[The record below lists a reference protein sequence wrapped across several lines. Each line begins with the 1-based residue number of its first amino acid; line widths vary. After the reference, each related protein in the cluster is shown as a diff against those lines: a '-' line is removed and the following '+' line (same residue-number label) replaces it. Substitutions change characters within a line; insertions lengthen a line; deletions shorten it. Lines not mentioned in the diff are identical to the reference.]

1 MSDET
6 SGAGAVEVVLS
17 PGEAARRLGVSPSG
31 LRRLATVYAGVYGPL
46 PKEAGGT
53 SRIWSTEAVGRLER
67 ARALMAAGQAR
78 SIADALRAV
87 EGGAVATSA
96 AALSLGRDGRVV
108 EALGVVSAQLEAV
121 VESNRRLEREVE
133 ALRSEVGELRRL
145 PPSSTVSR
153 DDEAAAGGVEGPF
166 VRAARWLERRLRG
179 RG

>member
-1 MSDET
+1 MNDEASRVDET
-6 SGAGAVEVVLS
+6 EVVLS
-17 PGEAARRLGVSPSG
+17 PGEAARRLEVSPSG

-78 SIADALRAV
+78 SIKDALLAV
-87 EGGAVATSA
+87 ERGAVATSG
-96 AALSLGRDGRVV
+96 AALSLGRDGRLV

-133 ALRSEVGELRRL
+133 ALRSEVGELRQL
-145 PPSSTVSR
+145 PAASTNPH
-153 DDEAAAGGVEGPF
+153 DEAAAVEGPF

-179 RG
+179 GRG